1 MTSNF
6 AIRHFGEPIT
16 LITKATSVSVS
27 GIDTESV
34 EARESRRAV
43 VQPIDNATLQTLQ
56 EGQRWDNFRTFF
68 VAGALVDDL
77 ARIAW
82 NGAEWTVTRIRAWSD
97 WFSCVGERQGT

>member
-16 LITKATSVSVS
+16 LITRVDSVSAS
-27 GIDTESV
+27 GIETESV
-34 EARESRRAV
+34 ETREPRRAV
-43 VQPIDNATLQTLQ
+43 VQPLDNATLQTLE
-56 EGQRWDNFRTFF
+56 EGQLWSNFRTFF
-68 VAGALVDDL
+68 VSGALVDDL

-97 WFSCVGERQGT
+97 WFSCVGERQGA